1 MNTMGIFWLGVM
13 ILAAVVEAAV
23 PSLVSVWF
31 VPGGPGRPHR
41 QPAGRPAVAAGGGVP
56 GGVRRCPGPD
66 PASFQAAA
74 EPPPGAHQ
82 RRPGG
87 GAAGLVTQD
96 IDNVRATGRVSVMG
110 NSWSA
115 RSVQPEG
122 RIPAGTRVRVHA
134 IEGVKLLVTPEAA
147 PAQEEKER

>member
-1 MNTMGIFWLGVM
+1 
-13 ILAAVVEAAV
+13 
-23 PSLVSVWF
+23 
-31 VPGGPGRPHR
+31 
-41 QPAGRPAVAAGGGVP
+41 
-56 GGVRRCPGPD
+56 
-66 PASFQAAA
+66 
-74 EPPPGAHQ
+74 
-82 RRPGG
+82 
-87 GAAGLVTQD
+87 
-96 IDNVRATGRVSVMG
+96 MG